1 MVMAKIGTVDPITRK
16 RSMTDSTAIA
26 WAGSI
31 DGMGAPIVGALV
43 GFCGVF
49 GDFMWIEWEFL

>member
-1 MVMAKIGTVDPITRK
+1 
-16 RSMTDSTAIA
+16 MTDSTAIA

>member
-1 MVMAKIGTVDPITRK
+1 
-16 RSMTDSTAIA
+16 MTDSTAIA

-49 GDFMWIEWEFL
+49 GDFMWIEWEFLNLEGFYVDLMGI